1 MKLYL
6 GYKESVFVFRS
17 KKDWTGA
24 DEFLKNPK
32 IREKLCNAFQKIKL
46 IDLNEKYNYAADE
59 YDDDDDY
66 YDEKSVLIQNMDED
80 EFLEKIYNK
89 ELRYNDFKS
98 GDDRFLFYY
107 DLEKEIRSVL
117 VGTTNFLVVDSVCAY
132 EPSKTI
138 WLDDS
143 YKNQNRC

>member
-6 GYKESVFVFRS
+6 GYKKSFFVFKG
-17 KKDWTGA
+17 KKDWEGA
-24 DEFLKNPK
+24 AEFLTKPK
-32 IREKLCNAFQKIKL
+32 IREKLCKAFQKIKL
-46 IDLNEKYNYAADE
+46 IELNEKYNYVPDE
-59 YDDDDDY
+59 DDYDDDD
-66 YDEKSVLIQNMDED
+66 EKNALIEQMDED

-98 GDDRFLFYY
+98 GDNRFLFYY

-117 VGTTNFLVVDSVCAY
+117 VGTTNFLVVDSICSY
-132 EPSKTI
+132 EPTSVI

-143 YKNQNRC
+143 YKN